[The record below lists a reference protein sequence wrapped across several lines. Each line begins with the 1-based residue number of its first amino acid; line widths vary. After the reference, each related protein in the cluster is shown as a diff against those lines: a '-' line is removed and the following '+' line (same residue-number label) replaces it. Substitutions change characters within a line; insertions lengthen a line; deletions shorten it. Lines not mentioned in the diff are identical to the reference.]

1 MNARC
6 RGCKKG
12 FSHSGLSKHIS
23 KTHDMRCRAVYSSTS
38 QTHPG
43 FRPIHHASVLPSVAS
58 IPNPMPRI
66 NSDEGASEEEYG
78 PVGNNDH
85 IEDDSVD
92 PADAVDAEAFE
103 ALSQGP
109 LYLPSQ
115 EYTADPPALLEDP
128 GRQPTRI
135 EASKSGVT
143 VVIVRFPFGSA
154 GAPIDA
160 PLPPHENASSNRL
173 SIMSHSNSI
182 WAPFRSQR
190 DWEIAHWAKMR
201 GPTSTAVNDL
211 LAIPEVCP
219 ARFHLYRH

>member
-1 MNARC
+1 M
-6 RGCKKG
+6 
-12 FSHSGLSKHIS
+12 
-23 KTHDMRCRAVYSSTS
+23 
-38 QTHPG
+38 
-43 FRPIHHASVLPSVAS
+43 
-58 IPNPMPRI
+58 
-66 NSDEGASEEEYG
+66 
-78 PVGNNDH
+78 GNNDR
-85 IEDDSVD
+85 IEDDAIDPVD
-92 PADAVDAEAFE
+92 AMDAEAFE
-103 ALSQGP
+103 ALSQGIDDSP

-154 GAPIDA
+154 GAPINA

-219 ARFHLYRH
+219 ARSS